1 MPLRPD
7 PLQELL
13 ELQERMNRLFDET
26 LSRDRLDEPQVLHG
40 SWVPVADVVE
50 RADAYVIELE
60 LPGLDRQEITVQAQG
75 GELVVRGQR
84 GPSAGGRPE
93 SFHRLE
99 RRHGPFSR
107 SFRFPLGIDVSAI
120 AAELNEGVLRLT
132 VPKPHSSPARRVHVE
147 RKP

>member
-60 LPGLDRQEITVQAQG
+60 LPGLDRQEVTVQAQG
-75 GELVVRGQR
+75 AELIVRGQR

-93 SFHRLE
+93 AFHRLE
-99 RRHGPFSR
+99 RRHGPFAR
-107 SFRFPLGIDVSAI
+107 SFRFPGGIEVSAI
-120 AAELNEGVLRLT
+120 SAELNEGVLRLT
-132 VPKPHSSPARRVHVE
+132 VPKPHASPARRVRVE
-147 RKP
+147 RRP